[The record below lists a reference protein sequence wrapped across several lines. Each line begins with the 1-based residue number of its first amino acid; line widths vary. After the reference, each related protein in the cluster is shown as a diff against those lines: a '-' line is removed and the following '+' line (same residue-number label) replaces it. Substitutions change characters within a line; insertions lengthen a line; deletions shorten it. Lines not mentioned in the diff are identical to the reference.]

1 MGRSIAAPRDSDP
14 ASLIDAGSSA
24 PRSRKAQ
31 DHEYRAFSRQV
42 SPEHRHEFDGILSH
56 SLPGFRRLAMRWLR
70 NAEDAE
76 DAVQEALL
84 SAFKNIAHFD
94 GRARM
99 STWVTAIVIN
109 AVRMRLRSRSRSRT
123 VPLDGERGGTEWLL
137 SEMLVDSGPTPE
149 QILERRELRALIV
162 KLTACL
168 SPCQRGALQLCQQ
181 EGRSIREAAAI
192 LGVAEGTV
200 KAQLARGRAKLA
212 ERCRKVMG
220 IPKNRLSRPRAR
232 AKGEVSSLA
241 HREVAEVVPYVP
253 ILGLQQPG
261 GCESWAGA

>member
-1 MGRSIAAPRDSDP
+1 MS
-14 ASLIDAGSSA
+14 
-24 PRSRKAQ
+24 
-31 DHEYRAFSRQV
+31 EQV
-42 SPEHRHEFDGILSH
+42 SLERRREFDGILSA
-56 SLPGFRRLAMRWLR
+56 SIPRFRRMAMRWLR

-76 DAVQEALL
+76 DAVQEAML
-84 SAFKNIAHFD
+84 SAFRNIARFD

-123 VPLDGERGGTEWLL
+123 VSLDEAQGGTEWVLAEL
-137 SEMLVDSGPTPE
+137 VVDSAPNPE
-149 QILERRELRALIV
+149 QTLEEHELRALVV

-168 SPCQRGALQLCQQ
+168 SPCQRDALRLCQH

-212 ERCRKVMG
+212 ERCRKVLG
-220 IPKNRLSRPRAR
+220 LSKTQLSRPDRRVRGEGSPAR
-232 AKGEVSSLA
+232 YRDDTPA
-241 HREVAEVVPYVP
+241 VPYTP
-253 ILGLQQPG
+253 IPALAQPG
-261 GCESWAGA
+261 GYESWAGA